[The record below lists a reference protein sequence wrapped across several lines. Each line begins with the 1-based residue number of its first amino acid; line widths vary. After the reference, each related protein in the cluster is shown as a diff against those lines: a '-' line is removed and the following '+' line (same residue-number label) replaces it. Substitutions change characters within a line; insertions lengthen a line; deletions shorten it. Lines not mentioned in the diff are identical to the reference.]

1 MYKLALV
8 NKQTNID
15 EKFLIIFYVT
25 TAEFM
30 DNYWK
35 AFSQTMNLR
44 LEVVSEDITYLPF
57 CEWPIYLCSLKT
69 FWLNVFKRKWRKKHA
84 LIMKR
89 KNFKELMKRQIS
101 GKLIN

>member
-1 MYKLALV
+1 MYKLALI

-15 EKFLIIFYVT
+15 EKFMIIFYVT

-30 DNYWK
+30 DDYWK
-35 AFSQTMNLR
+35 AFSQAMNLN
-44 LEVVSEDITYLPF
+44 LEIVSEDIVYLPT
-57 CEWPIYLCSLKT
+57 CAYPIYFCNLKT

>member
-8 NKQTNID
+8 NKQKNID
-15 EKFLIIFYVT
+15 EKILIIFYVT

-35 AFSQTMNLR
+35 AFALAMDLR
-44 LEVVSEDITYLPF
+44 LEVVSEDITYLPT
-57 CEWPIYLCSLKT
+57 CEYPIYFCNLKT
-69 FWLNVFKRKWRKKHA
+69 FWLNVFKRRWRKKHA

-101 GKLIN
+101 GRLIN